1 MKTLILG
8 SRGSRLALWQAEHVR
23 SLITA
28 LPGAPPVSIEIISTR
43 GDRIQDVPLSA
54 VSGQAFFTREIETA
68 LAEGRIDL
76 AVHSMKD
83 LETTM
88 PDGLR
93 VAAVPR
99 REDPRDAFLS
109 PTGSTLAQLQP
120 GARVG
125 TSSLRRRAQLARA
138 FPHLRLEEL
147 RGNVPT
153 RIRKMQEGEY
163 EGIILATAGITRLGM
178 GDLITE
184 SLDPERF
191 IPAPAQGALALQIR
205 SEDVETARW
214 VEALDDPASRRAV
227 EAERALL
234 ARAEGGCQLPL
245 GAYARMLPEGEMKL
259 SAIILSPDGKSA
271 VSDEIRGP
279 IENPRELGIRL
290 AERMLDHGADEILR
304 EMRNISTEEQSP
316 SNQGG

>member
-1 MKTLILG
+1 MKKLIIG

-23 SLITA
+23 SLIAA
-28 LPGAPPVSIEIISTR
+28 LPDAPPVEIEIISTR
-43 GDRIQDVPLSA
+43 GDRIQDVPLSS
-54 VSGQAFFTREIETA
+54 VSGQAFFTREIENA
-68 LAEGRIDL
+68 LLEARIDL

-93 VAAVPR
+93 LAAVPK

-109 PTGSTLAQLQP
+109 NKGIPIENLSP
-120 GARVG
+120 GARIG
-125 TSSLRRRAQLARA
+125 TSSLRRRAQISRL
-138 FPHLRLEEL
+138 FPHLRLQEL

-153 RIRKMQEGEY
+153 RIRKLQEGKF

-178 GDLITE
+178 GELITQH
-184 SLDPERF
+184 LDPEEF

-205 SEDVETARW
+205 SDDRETARW
-214 VEALDDPASRRAV
+214 IVNLDDAQTRQAV

-245 GAYARMLPEGEMKL
+245 GAFARIDDHRVMRLT
-259 SAIILSPDGKSA
+259 AVILSPDGAAA
-271 VSDEIRGP
+271 VRDEITGP
-279 IENPRELGIRL
+279 ADRARELGTQL
-290 AERMLDHGADEILR
+290 ADRMLSQGGAEILSQ
-304 EMRNISTEEQSP
+304 MHTEDK
-316 SNQGG
+316 